1 MAIKSFNTIVI
12 KVGSSSL
19 SGPQGKLDVPNLQRI
34 VSEVADLVKNGK
46 RVILVSSGAIVCGA
60 ERMGLGKPKT
70 IPEKQAAA
78 AVGQS
83 RLMRQ
88 YEKAF
93 EEFELTVAQV
103 LLTRD
108 AIADRE
114 RYLNARH
121 TLDTLLEQQ
130 VIPIVN
136 ENDTVAIDEI
146 KVGDNDNLAALTSSL
161 MGADLLVI
169 LTDVEGF
176 YMKNEEG
183 VPYPVPEIRE
193 ITAEVKDAA
202 GHPSSQLGTGG
213 MITKLQAAEICSYA
227 GTHMAIIHG
236 RKDGLISKVVNG
248 EKVGTL
254 FIPKSD
260 KTESRKRW
268 LAHGLPIEG
277 TITVDSGAETAL
289 LKKGTSLLPVGIRSI
304 KGTFR
309 AESLVSVVNEN
320 GQELARGLVNIP
332 SEELQKLIGKKD
344 VGEAIHRDDLVIL

>member
-1 MAIKSFNTIVI
+1 V
-12 KVGSSSL
+12 
-19 SGPQGKLDVPNLQRI
+19 
-34 VSEVADLVKNGK
+34 
-46 RVILVSSGAIVCGA
+46 
-60 ERMGLGKPKT
+60 
-70 IPEKQAAA
+70 
-78 AVGQS
+78 
-83 RLMRQ
+83 
-88 YEKAF
+88 
-93 EEFELTVAQV
+93 
-103 LLTRD
+103 
-108 AIADRE
+108 
-114 RYLNARH
+114 
-121 TLDTLLEQQ
+121 EQQ